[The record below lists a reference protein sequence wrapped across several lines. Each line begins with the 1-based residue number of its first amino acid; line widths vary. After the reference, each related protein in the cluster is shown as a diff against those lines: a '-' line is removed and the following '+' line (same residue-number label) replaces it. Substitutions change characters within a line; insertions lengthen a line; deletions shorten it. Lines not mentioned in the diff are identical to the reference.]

1 MQALEKV
8 ISMYTLEM
16 EQNVERID
24 YNQTSLEDF
33 KEKVEKRAKPIII
46 TNSLTDFE
54 NQFNFSFKVGKL
66 KIEPL

>member
-1 MQALEKV
+1 
-8 ISMYTLEM
+8 M